1 LAQLFIRIILNLSTL
16 KRAIIFSFFILSAHL
31 DYAQDT
37 VIPLYE
43 KNVPNS
49 KETPANYIEET
60 DSDGLTSKVSIPTM
74 AAYFPEKSKANGTA
88 VLIFAGGGYF
98 VLAQKKCVEIAEA
111 FNKTGIAAFVVKY
124 RLPSDE
130 IMVDKTIGP
139 LQDAQTAIKIV
150 RKRAAEWNINP
161 AKIGM
166 MGLSAGGHLVSM
178 EGTQLDRMVIENKDN
193 ISLRPDFMILLYPVI
208 IYDPAIPRTRENL
221 IGKKPSTKTL
231 NLYVT
236 EKHVTATT
244 PPTFLI
250 HAADDDVIPVKNS
263 LLFFNALLN
272 AKVNAEM
279 HIVQNGGHGFGLYDA
294 ENKDKWFTLCL
305 DWMKKN
311 GF

>member
-1 LAQLFIRIILNLSTL
+1 M
-16 KRAIIFSFFILSAHL
+16 KRAIILSFFILSAHL
-31 DYAQDT
+31 TYAQDKI
-37 VIPLYE
+37 IPLYE
-43 KNVPNS
+43 NGIPNS
-49 KETPANYIEET
+49 KKTPVNYIEET
-60 DSDGLTSKVSIPTM
+60 DSSGLISKVSIPTM
-74 AAYFPEKSKANGTA
+74 AAYFPEKSKTNGTA

-98 VLAQKKCVEIAEA
+98 VLAQKKCVEIAKE
-111 FNKTGIAAFVVKY
+111 FNKTGVAAFVVKY

-130 IMVDKTIGP
+130 IMTDKTIGP

-150 RKRAAEWNINP
+150 RERAAEWSINP
-161 AKIGM
+161 AKIGI
-166 MGLSAGGHLVSM
+166 MGLSAGGHLVST
-178 EGTQLDRMVIENKDN
+178 EGTQLDRVVIGNKENTN
-193 ISLRPDFMILLYPVI
+193 LRPDFMILLYPVI

-221 IGKKPSTKTL
+221 IGKTPSAKAL
-231 NLYVT
+231 DLYAT
-236 EKHVTATT
+236 EKHVTANT

-279 HIVQNGGHGFGLYDA
+279 HIVQTGGHGFGLYDV
-294 ENKDKWFTLCL
+294 ENKDNWLIWCK